1 VAALNGVSVR
11 YLSRL
16 TGNEFFYHFHA
27 PLSRNTLPSSVTDR
41 KNLIG
46 SGGHLHDVGESA
58 VIATLALTL
67 LEGEANTLGSGLS
80 GSGDITNL
88 VQESASIATVTLAG
102 LELEANTGRT
112 GTGLGST
119 VGEPAHVA
127 TVALTSLEGKA
138 DPSLA
143 VGAEV
148 GESSAVGESAVVAT
162 LALAFREGKALLHT
176 TLLVATATAAAPVVT
191 HGSRGSG
198 KVVGKSAT
206 ITTVALALLEGKANV
221 VSARRE
227 GGRHRAVSHLVRKS
241 AALSTSALPLLK
253 LVANS

>member
-1 VAALNGVSVR
+1 MAALNGVSVR

-88 VQESASIATVTLAG
+88 VQE
-102 LELEANTGRT
+102 
-112 GTGLGST
+112 
-119 VGEPAHVA
+119 PAHVA

-138 DPSLA
+138 DTSLA

-162 LALAFREGKALLHT
+162 LALAFLEGKALLHT

-227 GGRHRAVSHLVRKS
+227 GGRHRAVTHLVRKS
-241 AALSTSALPLLK
+241 AALSTSALPC
-253 LVANS
+253 